1 MNMFV
6 SDEIIIRIS
15 TMDIK
20 SIEKT
25 NIIYLNS
32 NNLPKHS
39 EITSETNQEVQL

>member
-20 SIEKT
+20 YIEKT
-25 NIIYLNS
+25 NIIYLHS

-39 EITSETNQEVQL
+39 ETNQEVQL